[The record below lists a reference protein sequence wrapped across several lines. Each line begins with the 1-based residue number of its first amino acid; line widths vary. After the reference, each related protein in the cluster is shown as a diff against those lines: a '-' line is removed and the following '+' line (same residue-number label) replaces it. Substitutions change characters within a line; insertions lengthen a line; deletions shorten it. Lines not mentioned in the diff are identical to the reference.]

1 MKTVVSELV
10 RVKNIKNIIYLA
22 ALFALVGCNENNR
35 NTDAGTESLNSDPQS
50 VADTLQSAY
59 TDSADTKM
67 TGTGDTL
74 ITYTQKRE
82 QTTEKELA
90 DLSRRTVT
98 KYFANRDSDTLSVGT
113 ARLAVPS
120 GSMNEPRVLSITPLR
135 KSELAQLP
143 AGMVNVTG
151 HCGAKVSDNDTI
163 AGYRFLP
170 HGNHFSH
177 HMASITMPY
186 DSTLIPKGY
195 TAADIHTYYYDEKN
209 HQWTMLRHVS
219 TDSILATVTAQTSH
233 FTDVINGI
241 IKVPESPE
249 TSNYVPTG
257 ISDLKAADPSA
268 GIHQIEAPSA
278 NQNGTASLS
287 YPFETPGGRGGISAG
302 AGLQYSSEGGSS
314 FVGFGWSLP
323 VQSID
328 IETRWGVPRFD
339 SEKESESYLLAGR
352 QLNDR

>member
-10 RVKNIKNIIYLA
+10 RVKNIIYLA
-22 ALFALVGCNENNR
+22 ALLVMAGCNENNR
-35 NTDAGTESLNSDPQS
+35 NTDGGAGSLNADPQS
-50 VADTLQSAY
+50 AADTLQSAG
-59 TDSADTKM
+59 TDSADTRV

-120 GSMNEPRVLSITPLR
+120 GSMNGPRVLSITPLK

-151 HCGAKVSDNDTI
+151 HCGTKVSDNDTI

-219 TDSILATVTAQTSH
+219 TDSILATVTAQT
-233 FTDVINGI
+233 TAV
-241 IKVPESPE
+241 
-249 TSNYVPTG
+249 
-257 ISDLKAADPSA
+257 A
-268 GIHQIEAPSA
+268 GV
-278 NQNGTASLS
+278 LS
-287 YPFETPGGRGGISAG
+287 G
-302 AGLQYSSEGGSS
+302 
-314 FVGFGWSLP
+314 
-323 VQSID
+323 D
-328 IETRWGVPRFD
+328 I
-339 SEKESESYLLAGR
+339 A
-352 QLNDR
+352 